1 MLPSLSFLKRA
12 DKNEQEIQLFLMN
25 SSDLQ
30 VLVPKFK
37 VFKRQSKQNELIC
50 EPVSAHGPPV
60 AITVLVHV
68 ISSDQLE
75 CFRFYHNSQEGD

>member
-1 MLPSLSFLKRA
+1 MLPSLSFLKQA
-12 DKNEQEIQLFLMN
+12 DKKEQEIQFFLMN

-37 VFKRQSKQNELIC
+37 VFKRQSKQNQLC

-60 AITVLVHV
+60 AITVLVHM
-68 ISSDQLE
+68 ISSDQLQ
-75 CFRFYHNSQEGD
+75 CFRFYHNFQEGD